1 MYILTALIETAQLT
15 TRKIRAMLL
24 LKEDFEKQMKV
35 VLGSS
40 FSYEL
45 LQLMFTLPYLKIE
58 LLEKRGIAH
67 RQTAS
72 TWLKKLTDAEIVKPH
87 KIGRTTY
94 YINYRL
100 MKLFADDQ
108 VS

>member
-1 MYILTALIETAQLT
+1 MKET
-15 TRKIRAMLL
+15 
-24 LKEDFEKQMKV
+24 
-35 VLGSS
+35 LGAS

-58 LLEKRGIAH
+58 LLEKKQIAH

-72 TWLKKLTDAEIVKPH
+72 VWLKKLTDAAILKPQ

-94 YINYRL
+94 YINYKL
-100 MKLFADDQ
+100 MELLAEN
-108 VS
+108 

>member
-1 MYILTALIETAQLT
+1 MLSLKDETE
-15 TRKIRAMLL
+15 RKM
-24 LKEDFEKQMKV
+24 KQ

-40 FSYEL
+40 FSYDL

-58 LLEKRGIAH
+58 LLEKKEIAH

-72 TWLKKLTDAEIVKPH
+72 TWLKKLTDADILKPH

-94 YINYRL
+94 FINYKL
-100 MKLFADDQ
+100 MELLSTDE
-108 VS
+108 

>member
-15 TRKIRAMLL
+15 TKKIRSVLSM
-24 LKEDFEKQMKV
+24 KDGYEKKMKTI
-35 VLGSS
+35 LGPS

-58 LLEKRGIAH
+58 LIQKKGIAH

-72 TWLKKLTDAEIVKPH
+72 IWLKKLTDVDVVKPH
-87 KIGRTTY
+87 KIGRTSY
-94 YINYRL
+94 YINHRL
-100 MKLFADDQ
+100 MELFSSD
-108 VS
+108 